1 MPKDQAIASQGGPG
15 CFARCH
21 LSSHY
26 SHTGE
31 ALSVHPS
38 QNRPPR
44 VIGLTGGIASGKTSV
59 TQRLASKGAHILD
72 ADRIGHEVIAPGGE
86 GYQEVIA
93 AFGNDIV
100 APDKTIDRRK
110 LGNIVFSNKEKL
122 KILNG
127 ISHPRMAA
135 RMAREIDAIRA
146 KPVEEQ
152 PPLIVLE
159 AAILLEAGW
168 DRLCDQV
175 WTVEAPME
183 LSISRLM
190 ARNNLSLEAAQAR
203 LNAQISNDE
212 RAARA
217 HKVIKN
223 SGSMDFLLAQ
233 VDLLWNE
240 VMGVG

>member
-1 MPKDQAIASQGGPG
+1 MPRRHYAASRISRGSVFGP
-15 CFARCH
+15 RSIPILVRP
-21 LSSHY
+21 LSA
-26 SHTGE
+26 TT
-31 ALSVHPS
+31 S
-38 QNRPPR
+38 QNALPR

-59 TQRLASKGAHILD
+59 AQHLASKGAHVIE

-86 GYQEVIA
+86 GYKEVIA

-110 LGNIVFSNKEKL
+110 LGNIVFGNKEKL
-122 KILNG
+122 KLLNS
-127 ISHPRMAA
+127 ISHPHMAA
-135 RMAREIDAIRA
+135 RMAREIETIRSR
-146 KPVEEQ
+146 PGSQ
-152 PPLIVLE
+152 RPLLIVLE

-223 SGSMDFLLAQ
+223 TGSMDFLLAQ
-233 VDLLWNE
+233 VDRLWDE
-240 VMGVG
+240 TVGAG